1 MSCGTGGRALAA
13 AHILTG
19 LADSHRSSG
28 RPQID
33 TYRHVLSGMA
43 GGRRKRW
50 TRPYADAYFGHI
62 AAKAPGFVSGS
73 FAFSA
78 IYQDITE

>member
-33 TYRHVLSGMA
+33 TYSHVLSGMA